1 MIAVLCPYPADAG
14 PARFLNSELRSP
26 FHHQVP
32 ERVITV
38 YKRGAR
44 PFVYDSNVMLG
55 IDAACFDLG
64 HVLLQSEN
72 AMGVAAARVGRGHQG
87 SHLGCILAG
96 NSHGR

>member
-14 PARFLNSELRSP
+14 PPRFLNSEFRSP
-26 FHHQVP
+26 FHDQVP

-44 PFVYDSNVMLG
+44 PFVYDSNVRPG
-55 IDAACFDLG
+55 IDAACFDLC

-72 AMGVAAARVGRGHQG
+72 AMGVAAARVGGGHPV
-87 SHLGCILAG
+87 SHLGCILRG
-96 NSHGR
+96 NSPGR